1 MQSIA
6 DLPYRPCVGILLLNP
21 VGRVWIGR
29 RIPKSHDDKDRV
41 LWQMPQG
48 GIDKGEQPA
57 DAAVRELRE
66 ETGVSSVQIIA
77 ETQNWLRYD
86 LPENL
91 IGRALKGRYRGQ
103 TQKWYAMRFHGAD
116 SEIDIGEKPGQ
127 EAEFDDWRWSD
138 INEVADLIVAFKRD
152 VYRQVIT
159 EFAPLAIPNDE

>member
-6 DLPYRPCVGILLLNP
+6 DLPYRPCVGILLLNQE
-21 VGRVWIGR
+21 GRVWIGS
-29 RIPKSHDDKDRV
+29 RIPKAHDDINKV

-48 GIDKGEQPA
+48 GIDKGEEPA

-66 ETGVSSVQIIA
+66 ETGISSAQIIA

-116 SEIDIGEKPGQ
+116 SEVDIGEKLGQ

-138 INEVADLIVAFKRD
+138 INEIADLIVAFKRD

-159 EFAPLAIPNDE
+159 ELAPLAIPNDE